1 MRTNSIMILLLS
13 LVTLWSCEMIRE
25 GEESENS
32 APNQLL
38 VAQVGNSMLT
48 KNDILALNVPSADSA
63 SIVSKFVENWIKK
76 ELLVKK
82 ANEDFNIDLNSI
94 EQKVADYR
102 YALISYEYQKYV
114 IQQKLDTVVTA
125 EEIETYYKEHVD
137 NFILRQNILR
147 GRFIKVNKEAQKL
160 RSVKRWIK
168 SDRPQDLRSLEE
180 YAFQFANDYS
190 LEDSTWVKFDELTK
204 NSPFSTITNKI
215 QFLRRNSYVEEQDSL
230 YLYLLKINEYKIS
243 EDVSPLD
250 FVKEDIRN
258 VIVNKRKIALVKELE
273 NEIFEEARQNED
285 YQIYR

>member
-1 MRTNSIMILLLS
+1 M
-13 LVTLWSCEMIRE
+13 LWSCEMIRQD
-25 GEESENS
+25 EESENG
-32 APNQLL
+32 APNQLI

-48 KNDILALNVPSADSA
+48 KNDILALNVPSKDSA
-63 SIVSKFVENWIKK
+63 TVVSKFVENWIKK

-125 EEIETYYKEHVD
+125 EEIETYYNEHIN

-230 YLYLLKINEYKIS
+230 YLYLLKINAYKIS